1 MQPALPTTDPL
12 ILRTVPHR
20 PPILRIHTML
30 TTTTDSATTA
40 GHEPSG
46 PGALPWAAGAI
57 EGLAQT
63 AAVLLGHLAGEPA
76 PGAEPPRGMLVSV
89 KRFTVDRDPKPLAPI
104 HYHVKLVRRL
114 GPNAL
119 VAGHAEQQGQRLCAG
134 ELTLWTNLGNG

>member
-1 MQPALPTTDPL
+1 MRADPPPPDPV

-20 PPILRIHTML
+20 PPILRIHTIL
-30 TTTTDSATTA
+30 ITTAETASTA

-76 PGAEPPRGMLVSV
+76 AGAEAPRGMLVSV
-89 KRFTVDRDPKPLAPI
+89 KRFTIVRDPDPAEPI
-104 HYHVKLVRRL
+104 HYHVQLVRRL

-119 VAGHAEQQGQRLCAG
+119 VRGHAEQGDRLLGGG
-134 ELTLWTNLGNG
+134 ELTLWTNVGS